1 MFASTTEDTLNCSV
15 FEGAS
20 AVNFAFSI
28 LITFGIIISY
38 IPQYRRI
45 YLKRTSEGL
54 STNFLLLGSC
64 CSIFTLTNIFLV
76 SSRARQCCYIGA
88 LNTFNCIS
96 SQLNLFQI
104 GIQCVCAI
112 MILVL
117 VLVLTKDSIK
127 QDKHEYARI
136 EVVGKI
142 VMLHGVVS
150 LVELL
155 IGFNSSSTVLY
166 SIANINGLISAALTV
181 VKYVPQINTTYHLKH
196 PGTLSI
202 GMMCIQTPGGFVFA
216 ATLMFTKG
224 SHWSSWVSYLVA
236 ALLQGTLL
244 TLCIYYEYFNGK
256 APNGLTGVP
265 ASDELEREAVDRIIE
280 ENTTAAGLQSARE
293 DSPLL

>member
-45 YLKRTSEGL
+45 YLKRTSE
-54 STNFLLLGSC
+54 
-64 CSIFTLTNIFLV
+64 
-76 SSRARQCCYIGA
+76 
-88 LNTFNCIS
+88 
-96 SQLNLFQI
+96 
-104 GIQCVCAI
+104 
-112 MILVL
+112 
-117 VLVLTKDSIK
+117 DSIK

-280 ENTTAAGLQSARE
+280 ENTTAAGSQSARE